1 MAFVEATLAII
12 ASLVAVNIAF
22 IAITAV
28 VARSMGLRIAEANI
42 HAGPQLARLK
52 LGQTTIFL
60 RLIPIGSGLKFVER
74 PMGDAAVDAESK
86 SNAYL
91 DELTPL
97 CRVLFAL
104 SAPCG
109 FMLFAAIMLGTGVGH
124 HFATAL
130 PQVYLGAL
138 KPMSLGPELLE
149 RYVAVWQ
156 SAPITALAILSAKY
170 GIYLLVPTVG
180 SPGFTALTTMLKSA
194 FGYELPSSF
203 NLLQA
208 MPLFGPPLLVIG
220 GWSIAIADYLYPLLD
235 ATI

>member
-12 ASLVAVNIAF
+12 ASLVAVNVAF
-22 IAITAV
+22 IAISAA

-52 LGQTTIFL
+52 MGGTTINV
-60 RLIPIGSGLKFVER
+60 RLIPLGSGLTFVER
-74 PMGDAAVDAESK
+74 PTDAAGAQGQPNV
-86 SNAYL
+86 YL

-97 CRVLFAL
+97 CRTLFAL
-104 SAPCG
+104 SPPCG
-109 FMLFAAIMLGTGVGH
+109 FMLFAAVILGTGVGH

-130 PQVYLGAL
+130 PQIYLGAL

-149 RYVAVWQ
+149 RYVDVWQ
-156 SAPITALAILSAKY
+156 NAPITALAILSAKY
-170 GIYLLVPTVG
+170 GVYLLVPTVG
-180 SPGFTALTTMLKSA
+180 SPGFTALTTILKSA

-208 MPLFGPPLLVIG
+208 LPLFGPPLLVIG
-220 GWSIAIADYLYPLLD
+220 GWTIAIADYLYPLLD

>member
-12 ASLVAVNIAF
+12 ASLVAVNVAF
-22 IAITAV
+22 IAISAA

-42 HAGPQLARLK
+42 HAGPQLARFNV
-52 LGQTTIFL
+52 GRTTIFV
-60 RLIPIGSGLKFVER
+60 RLIPLGSGLTFVER
-74 PMGDAAVDAESK
+74 PTDVTSANAEPQSAV
-86 SNAYL
+86 YL

-97 CRVLFAL
+97 CRTLFAL
-104 SAPCG
+104 SPPCG
-109 FMLFAAIMLGTGVGH
+109 FMLFAAVMLGTGVGH

-130 PQVYLGAL
+130 PQIYLGAV

-170 GIYLLVPTVG
+170 GVYLLVPTVG

-194 FGYELPSSF
+194 FGYELPSSL

-208 MPLFGPPLLVIG
+208 LPLFGPPLLVIG
-220 GWSIAIADYLYPLLD
+220 GWTIAIADYLYPLLD

>member
-12 ASLVAVNIAF
+12 ASLIAVNVAF
-22 IAITAV
+22 IAISAV

-42 HAGPQLARLK
+42 HAGPQLARFDF
-52 LGQTTIFL
+52 GQTKIFV
-60 RLIPIGSGLKFVER
+60 RLFPIGSGLTLLER
-74 PMGDAAVDAESK
+74 PVEPAAADAK
-86 SNAYL
+86 SIVYL

-97 CRVLFAL
+97 CRMLFAL

-109 FMLFAAIMLGTGVGH
+109 FMLYAAIVLRASAGQ

-130 PQVYLGAL
+130 PQIYLGAL

-149 RYVAVWQ
+149 RYVGVWQ

-170 GIYLLVPTVG
+170 GVYLLVPTAG
-180 SPGFTALTTMLKSA
+180 SPGLTALLTLLRSA
-194 FGYELPSSF
+194 FGYEPPSSF

-208 MPLFGPPLLVIG
+208 LLLFGPPLLVIG
-220 GWSIAIADYLYPLLD
+220 GWAVAIAVYLYLLLD

>member
-12 ASLVAVNIAF
+12 ASLVAVNVAF
-22 IAITAV
+22 IAISAA
-28 VARSMGLRIAEANI
+28 VARSMGLRIAEANV
-42 HAGPQLARLK
+42 HAGPQLARWK
-52 LGQTTIFL
+52 FGQTTIFL

-74 PMGDAAVDAESK
+74 PTDSVAAGDEPK
-86 SNAYL
+86 STVYL

-97 CRVLFAL
+97 CRMLFAL

-109 FMLFAAIMLGTGVGH
+109 FILFAAIILGANVGN

-130 PQVYLGAL
+130 PQIYLGAL
-138 KPMSLGPELLE
+138 QPTSLGPELLE
-149 RYVAVWQ
+149 QYVAAWQ

-170 GIYLLVPTVG
+170 GVYLLVPTAG

-194 FGYELPSSF
+194 FGCELPSSF

-208 MPLFGPPLLVIG
+208 LPLFGPPLLVIG
-220 GWSIAIADYLYPLLD
+220 GWTIAIADYLYPLLD